1 MVRRGLIATG
11 PFTSQKLTFFYGMD
25 QVQEDDVLVGDDT
38 AEQWVAGAR
47 IGTGETYKAG
57 LYVVSREQETAD
69 GKETH
74 AMVYDA
80 YGMVRTPFGKSYE
93 MKVEAEAALVHGTTD
108 LGATPDIPVHD
119 LVQLGAAARLTM
131 NSQSWGTVTDVVY
144 ASGDANADDEGVHNF
159 KMDINYEMG
168 MMLYRS
174 ILAAQSARTTFYASD
189 PDLVGYPAQNLER
202 TATRGAL
209 TNSMA
214 VFPRL
219 WYRVMDGLEL
229 YGGPLL
235 AFAEVPGRAFQHPNC
250 GW

>member
-1 MVRRGLIATG
+1 
-11 PFTSQKLTFFYGMD
+11 
-25 QVQEDDVLVGDDT
+25 
-38 AEQWVAGAR
+38 
-47 IGTGETYKAG
+47 
-57 LYVVSREQETAD
+57 
-69 GKETH
+69 
-74 AMVYDA
+74 MVYDA

-235 AFAEVPGRAFQHPNC
+235 AFAEVPQVEPFNTRIAGGEKRNAIRGVPGTFYGTEVDLGVRWTGLFWGTEVQLGAEGGVFVPGTAFNGTGDTTMDNVFAWRAVSSVRF
-250 GW
+250 